1 MPLYALRSME
11 RVLYIIYLL
20 ALGLEVQLMMLYT
33 CTALILY
40 ALIASKTLML
50 LCGVNYIGG
59 QHQWGSQSFTGLPD
73 RIEAKYIP
81 T

>member
-1 MPLYALRSME
+1 
-11 RVLYIIYLL
+11 
-20 ALGLEVQLMMLYT
+20 MLYT

-40 ALIASKTLML
+40 GMIASKVLVL

-81 T
+81 P